1 MEIVKFTAKQLQKA
15 GLSGKRGGTIHGAG
29 YAIKDAAGYISL
41 NGVYPYILRGPS
53 GKAALQ
59 AIIEAGGFN
68 PDGLYHV
75 QTI

>member
-1 MEIVKFTAKQLQKA
+1 MEIVKFTAKQLQRA